1 MDPFDVFFFIVE
13 GSDERS
19 KVPCTMKK
27 SGTGCALIQTLVSL
41 LCMQIGYQIVGTAL
55 EGMGGSALCGARVSM
70 SLCRLDTYG
79 WRVSEKHH
87 LLFCAL
93 VVMCVRLSMATILY
107 RTVQDPGPR
116 SAVR

>member
-1 MDPFDVFFFIVE
+1 V
-13 GSDERS
+13 
-19 KVPCTMKK
+19 
-27 SGTGCALIQTLVSL
+27 LIQTPVSL

-93 VVMCVRLSMATILY
+93 VVMCVRLIMATILY
-107 RTVQDPGPR
+107 RTVQDLQETNVRVHGRPLGETVRGGPR
-116 SAVR
+116 RVVRWVKLRWVMF